1 MVSLME
7 WLMALQKDV
16 LWGLQKAEVWEL
28 QRVRTMDQS

>member
-1 MVSLME
+1 MVWLME